1 MKSKFKISKN
11 LKSKSIKHK
20 LIFTIVSVV
29 IASCL
34 LLGTITSYLSYKSS
48 NQLLEE
54 SSLEETKQ
62 ASKIASQTIKNLK
75 DVVIQIGIIK
85 ELSDPKVSIEQKKD
99 IMEREEKLTGLTIG
113 QVIYADGK
121 DIFSGKNYSNRD
133 YFKVSMQGDAY
144 LSSPVIS
151 KVTGDLTMVVTAPIW
166 ENGIIGSKVVGIVSF
181 DVNKYFLNNIVK
193 DIKLSKNSYAYL
205 IDKNGTTIADR
216 KESVVGIRNTIKE
229 SETNQLLKPFAEAD
243 KKLLSGETG
252 NAHVKLKDEKW
263 ILSYTPVENT
273 NGWGMGIMVNKGDF
287 LGPVYTS
294 IKMIIILAVLFTII
308 SVIIAIAVSNK
319 IGNPLKECSERLSK
333 LSEGDLNS
341 EIPVINEDSEI
352 GILASATNKIV
363 TDINHMSNALIYI
376 LSEISNG
383 NLDIDTKDET
393 LTNLFVNDFEPILD
407 AINKIVYGLNGT
419 LEQINTAGEQ
429 VAISSAQLSEGAQV
443 LSQGATE
450 QANSI
455 EELSATINEVS
466 KQIKQTA
473 ENAERAKQIS
483 IESSNA
489 TDKGKKQMQEMIF
502 AMDEISTTSNRIGD
516 IIKNIDDIAFQTNI
530 LALNAAVEAA
540 RAGEAGKGFAVVADE
555 VRNLAE
561 KSAQSAKDTAELI
574 EKSLIAIENGSKIVG
589 ETAKSLED
597 VVNGSKISSQVIQEI
612 ADASNEQAQYIN
624 QVNIGMEQIA
634 VVVQTNSA
642 TSEESAA
649 SSEELSSQANILR
662 DLIGQF
668 KLRSDVEDK
677 KGKFFDESMLFNSDE
692 F

>member
-1 MKSKFKISKN
+1 MKSKFKIIKN

-294 IKMIIILAVLFTII
+294 IKMIIILAVLFTVI

>member
-34 LLGTITSYLSYKSS
+34 LLGTITSYLSYKAS

-308 SVIIAIAVSNK
+308 SVIIAISVSNK
-319 IGNPLKECSERLSK
+319 IGNPLKQCSERLSK

-341 EIPVINEDSEI
+341 EIPIINEDSEI
-352 GILASATNKIV
+352 GILSSATNKIV

-383 NLDIDTKDET
+383 NLDINTKDER
-393 LTNLFVNDFEPILD
+393 LTELFVNDFEPILD
-407 AINKIVYGLNGT
+407 AINKIVYGLNST
-419 LEQINTAGEQ
+419 LDQINTAGEQ